1 MDRNE
6 IKAALKLFINTE
18 IKRKAHD
25 LPNGPVS
32 FNHIGDES
40 FEDTEHQWW
49 RVSFGMGSEVQMF
62 PVRISYSKWLNA
74 VQIELYGLKGRTILD
89 RAYVQH
95 HGPDDGFQ
103 EVHFE
108 NEYEPFLED
117 TNA

>member
-18 IKRKAHD
+18 IKRKVHD
-25 LPNGPVS
+25 LPNGPAS

-40 FEDTEHQWW
+40 FEGTEYQWW

-62 PVRISYSKWLNA
+62 PVRISYSKRLNA
-74 VQIELYGLKGRTILD
+74 VQIELYGLKGRTILN
-89 RAYVQH
+89 RAY
-95 HGPDDGFQ
+95 
-103 EVHFE
+103 VHFE